1 MLFLMFHLGDDRYV
15 LNIGQISE
23 ILPMVHLKRIP
34 QMPPAVAGVFNY
46 RGAPVPV
53 VDLAQLTLGRSAQTH
68 LSTRLVLA
76 SYADST
82 GERHRLG
89 MIAERATDTIRL
101 NPMDFGP
108 CGVANENT
116 AYLGP
121 VTADARGLIQW
132 IDPAKILPPLLRGQL
147 STEPSLR

>member
-1 MLFLMFHLGDDRYV
+1 MLFLMVHLGDDRYV
-15 LNIGQISE
+15 LNTGQIKE
-23 ILPMVHLKRIP
+23 ILPMVHLKRVS

-46 RGAPVPV
+46 RGTPVPV
-53 VDLAQLTLGRSAQTH
+53 VDLAELTLGRPAQNH

-76 SYADST
+76 SFADANGDT
-82 GERHRLG
+82 HHLG

-108 CGVANENT
+108 CGIANGEL

-121 VTADARGLIQW
+121 VTADAHGVIQW
-132 IDPAKILPPLLRGQL
+132 LDPARILPPLLQMQL
-147 STEPSLR
+147 PADPSGP